1 MTIPIRGFQG
11 ISFAEGSVP
20 NSIGPGLNTSE
31 QVVAAGGTANTLI
44 TNPAAASKAAASA
57 AIAGA
62 GFALVRK
69 ATVVD
74 DISPVQTA
82 WYLVLVAD

>member
-1 MTIPIRGFQG
+1 MTIPIRGFQSITNANG
-11 ISFAEGSVP
+11 IVP
-20 NSIGPGLNTSE
+20 EDLGPGLNTSE
-31 QVVAAGGTANTLI
+31 EVVAAGGTANTLI
-44 TNPAAASKAAASA
+44 TNPAAGTKTLAAAA
-57 AIAGA
+57 VTGT

-82 WYLVLVAD
+82 WYIPLYAD